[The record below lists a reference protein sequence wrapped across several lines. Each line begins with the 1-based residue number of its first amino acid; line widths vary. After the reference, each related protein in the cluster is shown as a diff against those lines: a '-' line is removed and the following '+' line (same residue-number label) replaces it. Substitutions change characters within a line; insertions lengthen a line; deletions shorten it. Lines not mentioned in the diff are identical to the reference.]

1 MPPRSPKMKRRILGF
16 QRRVWWPK
24 WTPASSSSLIP
35 TWAMWGS
42 LSVVPPGR
50 RGTRPRFSVEQG
62 PARMA
67 RKVSGLHGGWPPPA
81 ALDSV
86 RLRPAAVFDL
96 RSVGRKFPAR
106 LSFDQVKVGSS
117 PPIGRAHP
125 RPSRLLPLPPAAASA
140 LAASNPPG
148 DGEAAVDGPPPVVM
162 DRGPEARGAD
172 RPATAK

>member
-24 WTPASSSSLIP
+24 CTPASSSSLIP
-35 TWAMWGS
+35 TWAMWGPFPLFLPAAGGLDLAS
-42 LSVVPPGR
+42 RSSRAPRGWPGR
-50 RGTRPRFSVEQG
+50 
-62 PARMA
+62 
-67 RKVSGLHGGWPPPA
+67 SGLHGGWPPPG

-140 LAASNPPG
+140 LAASNPAG
-148 DGEAAVDGPPPVVM
+148 DGEAAVDGAPPVVM